1 MAGSMYG
8 LDERH
13 VLQQAGKTPEDG
25 IGARA
30 SLPPSNFS
38 DTDVG
43 SGTRDPAVPLTGV
56 AKPSLVTCV
65 HSFWVNAL
73 KGRSKTWEGNVEQT
87 GEGGKERAGYL
98 GNSD

>member
-1 MAGSMYG
+1 MYC

-13 VLQQAGKTPEDG
+13 VLQQARKTPEDG
-25 IGARA
+25 HAARA

-38 DTDVG
+38 DTDLG

-56 AKPSLVTCV
+56 ANTSLVTCV

-73 KGRSKTWEGNVEQT
+73 EGRSKTWEVNVEQI